1 MFIRISL
8 DKSAGFGIIDGMLSR
23 LTSYVNQAILCIGA
37 VFFCALITP
46 HHAGADIYRYVDE
59 DDIVHFTDAPTDK
72 RFKVFMRDLKKDKEL
87 RTKLKYA
94 SSVNPAEFEQLI
106 KTCSEKYGVN
116 SCLVKAVIH
125 AESGYNP
132 NAVSS
137 KGASGLMQLMPGTA
151 RSLKVA
157 DRFNPKDNVEGGVK
171 YLRFLLDT
179 FKGDVSLAVAAYNAG
194 LNKVAKYGGIPPY
207 NETRTYVNRVLS
219 YMKTYQ
225 ESGT

>member
-1 MFIRISL
+1 M
-8 DKSAGFGIIDGMLSR
+8 AEMLSR
-23 LTSYVNQAILCIGA
+23 QKSYVVAAILSLAA
-37 VFFCALITP
+37 VLFFAPLTLRCAD
-46 HHAGADIYRYVDE
+46 ADIYRYVDE

-72 RFKVFMRDLKKDKEL
+72 RFKVFLRDLKKDKQL

-94 SSVNPAEFEQLI
+94 ASVNPAEFEQLI
-106 KTCSEKYGVN
+106 RTCSDKYGV
-116 SCLVKAVIH
+116 SSSLIKAVIH

-137 KGASGLMQLMPGTA
+137 KGASGLMQLMPATA
-151 RSLKVA
+151 KSLKVA

-179 FKGDVSLAVAAYNAG
+179 FNGDVSLAVAAYNAG
-194 LNKVAKYGGIPPY
+194 LGRVAKYGGIPPY

-219 YMKTYQ
+219 YMKSYQ
-225 ESGT
+225 ESGI

>member
-1 MFIRISL
+1 
-8 DKSAGFGIIDGMLSR
+8 MLSR
-23 LTSYVNQAILCIGA
+23 PKPYIVAAILCLTA
-37 VFFCALITP
+37 VLFFAPMTLRCAD
-46 HHAGADIYRYVDE
+46 ADIYRYVDE

-72 RFKVFMRDLKKDKEL
+72 RFKVFLRDLKKDKQL

-94 SSVNPAEFEQLI
+94 ASVNPAEFEQLI
-106 KTCSEKYGVN
+106 RTCSDKYGV
-116 SCLVKAVIH
+116 SSSLIKAVIH

-137 KGASGLMQLMPGTA
+137 KGAGGLMQLMPATA
-151 RSLKVA
+151 KSLKVA

-179 FKGDVSLAVAAYNAG
+179 FNGDVSLAVAAYNAG
-194 LNKVAKYGGIPPY
+194 LSRVAKYGGIPPY

-219 YMKTYQ
+219 YMKSYQ
-225 ESGT
+225 ESGI

>member
-1 MFIRISL
+1 MMPRSIIFPARTIISL
-8 DKSAGFGIIDGMLSR
+8 L
-23 LTSYVNQAILCIGA
+23 LTGLLATLWAAPSN
-37 VFFCALITP
+37 
-46 HHAGADIYRYVDE
+46 ADIYRYE
-59 DDIVHFTDAPTDK
+59 DDEGIVHFTDAPTDK
-72 RFKVFMRDLKKDKEL
+72 RFKVFMRDLKKDREL

-106 KTCSEKYGVN
+106 RNCADKYGV
-116 SCLVKAVIH
+116 SPSLVKAVIH

-151 RSLKVA
+151 KSLKVA

-179 FKGDVSLAVAAYNAG
+179 FKGDVSLALAAYNAG
-194 LNKVAKYGGIPPY
+194 LSRVAKYGGIPPY

-219 YMKTYQ
+219 YMQSYQ
-225 ESGT
+225 SSGI